1 MQDTL
6 QAAAALSG
14 QVPTG
19 KGRLLLFS
27 AEARAAGQQAHG
39 TSICI
44 LERHPLRD
52 PQLEKCTSETDL
64 LQYAWF
70 SKWRAWAIVSI
81 PSLSPCPAP
90 SPHTH
95 TCAPCLGALVKGTT
109 CRTL

>member
-1 MQDTL
+1 MQDTP

-27 AEARAAGQQAHG
+27 AEARAAGRQAHG

-44 LERHPLRD
+44 LERHPLWD
-52 PQLEKCTSETDL
+52 PQLGKCTSETDS

-70 SKWRAWAIVSI
+70 SEWRAWAILSV
-81 PSLSPCPAP
+81 PSPSPCPAP
-90 SPHTH
+90 SPN